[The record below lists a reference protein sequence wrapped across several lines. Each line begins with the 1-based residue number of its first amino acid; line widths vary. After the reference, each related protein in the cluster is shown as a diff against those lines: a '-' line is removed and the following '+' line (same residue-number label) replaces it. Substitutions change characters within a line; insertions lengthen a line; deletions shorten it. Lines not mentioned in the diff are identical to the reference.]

1 MIVASLGGLIELSC
15 EYADPM
21 LCTYTIDGALEPNEI
36 KAKRSKWQTRK
47 PQSERLP
54 VGISIF

>member
-1 MIVASLGGLIELSC
+1 MIVASLNGLIELSC

-36 KAKRSKWQTRK
+36 KAKRSKCRTADGEGR
-47 PQSERLP
+47 
-54 VGISIF
+54 G